1 MFSLKSIWDRW
12 LKADDEET
20 LSRHQDYEKRQEP
33 PVSLDSKVDP
43 YAENPLARPLSPESD
58 LPDSLLWT
66 PRLLTV

>member
-12 LKADDEET
+12 LKADDEES
-20 LSRHQDYEKRQEP
+20 LSRHQDYENRQEP
-33 PVSLDSKVDP
+33 PVSLDSEVPSESGD
-43 YAENPLARPLSPESD
+43 PLSRPMSPEAD

>member
-12 LKADDEET
+12 LKADDEES
-20 LSRHQDYEKRQEP
+20 LSRNHDLENRQKP
-33 PVSLDSKVDP
+33 PVSLDSEVPAD
-43 YAENPLARPLSPESD
+43 AENPLSRPLSPEAD